1 MFARRFVPSSVRRLD
16 MPSHAPRDYPIRK
29 KLNLQ
34 KQEHR
39 LVHAIKNKLNTTQT
53 EKAAELV
60 RKAQLGY
67 AKARHDLELH
77 KHPNDIRHDQLKKGR
92 SGVGSLGIDASFRDH
107 RALSARV

>member
-1 MFARRFVPSSVRRLD
+1 

-77 KHPNDIRHDQLKKGR
+77 KHPNDIRHDQLKKGEAELAR
-92 SGVGSLGIDASFRDH
+92 WEAMPVSEIIELYQ
-107 RALSARV
+107 RAYKT